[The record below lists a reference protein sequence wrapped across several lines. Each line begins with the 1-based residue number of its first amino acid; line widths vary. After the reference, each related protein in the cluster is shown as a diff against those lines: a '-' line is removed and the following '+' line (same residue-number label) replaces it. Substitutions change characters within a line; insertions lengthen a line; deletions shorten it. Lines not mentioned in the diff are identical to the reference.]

1 MANILATY
9 SVGNSLMTYLT
20 NVYPDSLRTKFPF
33 EFRVVSSGELAEGPD
48 LRNTVSLFLFR
59 VTMNEFLRTTV
70 RPIDPSDTDPP
81 LSIDLHFLLTVWAD
95 NAPAEHTV
103 LSWAMREL
111 QTHPV
116 LDSSSL
122 SMDAGWSAGDIVHVI
137 PAELSS
143 EELMRIWDL
152 LQPKYRLSV
161 SYIARVVRIT
171 DGARPGGR
179 PMVASR
185 FSYTDQ
191 EVSG

>member
-20 NVYPDSLRTKFPF
+20 NVYPDTLRTKFPF
-33 EFRVVSSGELAEGPD
+33 EFRVVSSGELADGPE
-48 LRNTVSLFLFR
+48 LRNTVSLFLYR
-59 VTMNEFLRTTV
+59 VTMNEFVRTTV
-70 RPIDPSDTDPP
+70 RPIDPLDTDPP

-122 SMDAGWSAGDIVHVI
+122 SMDAEWSPGDIVQVI
-137 PAELSS
+137 PAELSN

-179 PMVASR
+179 PVVASR